1 TWCQLARCSR
11 DRWERID
18 AEAPVAQQ
26 DVRAWNQVGGANGK
40 CSLEDGV
47 VRLLFH
53 EQRNVLERVV
63 VVHAETGAD
72 NVSAM
77 SVQVIR
83 ESDTRAEALGVVV
96 CWLLYQARCKR
107 AEGCHCL
114 QFLERPAIGNVRTAD
129 EVEIP
134 VITQAK
140 ICRQPVRNFPVV
152 LEVQAK
158 LLRVLNDERGITH
171 GNAHAV
177 DYF

>member
-1 TWCQLARCSR
+1 
-11 DRWERID
+11 
-18 AEAPVAQQ
+18 
-26 DVRAWNQVGGANGK
+26 
-40 CSLEDGV
+40 
-47 VRLLFH
+47 
-53 EQRNVLERVV
+53 
-63 VVHAETGAD
+63 
-72 NVSAM
+72 
-77 SVQVIR
+77 
-83 ESDTRAEALGVVV
+83 
-96 CWLLYQARCKR
+96 
-107 AEGCHCL
+107 HCL

-177 DYF
+177 DYFGLSEAAGGQDLAWQLVKVDLQRRVELEEAAHKRRPDVVESGPQGVLADGLAYVILELVLALNRVLRNVGVGSE